1 MGRSRGPE
9 TPTTKQQLKKQAQNG
24 PRNAL
29 RSPDRLQL
37 RPLGRLQH
45 PRRIIITAQKHKKGC
60 PGNLRKAPRGPQRFQ
75 EGLRE
80 GLKGA
85 FARVRTT
92 TAEKGPKTTAPKIAK
107 VAKTLCFP
115 KFFAPESPG
124 GTHPAPSPRGL
135 LGPAWGPPGN
145 YGYMYIS
152 SDSVMAL

>member
-115 KFFAPESPG
+115 LFFALKFPG
-124 GTHPAPSPRGL
+124 APTRHPRPGDYWA
-135 LGPAWGPPGN
+135 PPGAHPGIVVICI
-145 YGYMYIS
+145 YTC
-152 SDSVMAL
+152 